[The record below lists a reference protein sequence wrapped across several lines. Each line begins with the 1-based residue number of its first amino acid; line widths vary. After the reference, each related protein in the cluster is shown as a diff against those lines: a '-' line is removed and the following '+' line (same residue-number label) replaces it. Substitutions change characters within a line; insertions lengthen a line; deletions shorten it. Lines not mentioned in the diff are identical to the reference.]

1 MTLHLA
7 LESTLIKTINKPF
20 IVVDFKA
27 PTHLS
32 LYFDLSVIYCSNLN
46 RQIFVYHIFIESIQ
60 HFSYNNL
67 VFSNFS
73 CMLCTLL
80 IIIFLTKFD
89 SAIIFTSNLHF
100 GITIQFYI
108 LLSSTECIPFILQPS
123 NNSHMK
129 ILVGICV
136 N

>member
-7 LESTLIKTINKPF
+7 LESTLIKTINKPFIVVLFKVPTSLLKTINKPF

-60 HFSYNNL
+60 HFPTIIWYFQTFL
-67 VFSNFS
+67 VCFA
-73 CMLCTLL
+73 L
-80 IIIFLTKFD
+80 
-89 SAIIFTSNLHF
+89 
-100 GITIQFYI
+100 Y
-108 LLSSTECIPFILQPS
+108 
-123 NNSHMK
+123 
-129 ILVGICV
+129 
-136 N
+136 